1 VLLLIDNFDSFV
13 HNLARYLR
21 RLGQETLVARN
32 NAIDLDTISQLKPQA
47 IILSPGPCTPNEAG
61 CCLDVV
67 KRFRGEIPILGVCL
81 GHQAIG
87 QALGAKIVRGPSPVH
102 GRSSE
107 ITHHGNGL
115 FQGLPQPMTVGRYH
129 SLVIDRDSLPTEL
142 EATAATD
149 DGVIMA
155 VAHRRWPLYGVQ
167 FHPESVLTVG
177 GYQILV
183 NFLRLAGIEAAS
195 GIPDLAGEIRP
206 VHADEQSYSYVPVA

>member
-1 VLLLIDNFDSFV
+1 MLLFIDNFDSFV
-13 HNLARYLR
+13 HNLARYVR
-21 RLGQETLVARN
+21 RLGHETLVVRN
-32 NAIDLDTISQLKPQA
+32 DAIDLATVSQLKPQA

-67 KRFRGEIPILGVCL
+67 KRFANEIPMLGVCL

-142 EATAATD
+142 EATAATS

-155 VAHRRWPLYGVQ
+155 VAHRRWPVYGVQ

-183 NFLRLAGIEAAS
+183 NFLRLAGIETS
-195 GIPDLAGEIRP
+195 TGIPDLAGEIRP
-206 VHADEQSYSYVPVA
+206 VHADENSYSYVPVA